1 MIAVRDAA
9 EMFFSKSKKK
19 KKRSST
25 LEWKLS
31 GHERYFKVIQ

>member
-19 KKRSST
+19 KKND
-25 LEWKLS
+25 LLLS
-31 GHERYFKVIQ
+31 NGNYLVTNDILR